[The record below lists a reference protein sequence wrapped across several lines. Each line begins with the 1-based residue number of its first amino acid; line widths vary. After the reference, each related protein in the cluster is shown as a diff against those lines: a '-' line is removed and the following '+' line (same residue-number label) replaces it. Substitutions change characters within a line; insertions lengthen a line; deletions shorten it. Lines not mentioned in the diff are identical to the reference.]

1 MDEIVKNT
9 NKSYAEISKTMKK
22 EHRQLFIKRFLKS
35 KLVLTGFVI
44 VIVALIVSIFAPLIA
59 QNSPFETNPAERLQ
73 GPSSN
78 YIFGTD
84 DLGRDLF
91 SRVIYGIKESIL
103 VSFSVTMVSSLI
115 GVTIGL
121 YSAYYGILDHIL
133 MRINDGLM
141 AFPSILLAIA
151 IMAAM
156 GPSTKNVVIALS
168 AVYIPLISRV
178 VRSSALVIKEQT
190 YIEGM
195 HSLGSS
201 STRIIW
207 KHIAPNTFAPL
218 LVQATFVFAVSVITE
233 AMLSFLGAGI
243 PAPNPSLGNILYDGK
258 NVITKAW
265 WMTVF
270 PGVAILLITVG
281 FNMFGD
287 GLRDILDPHSNK
299 AK

>member
-287 GLRDILDPHSNK
+287 GLRDALDPRLKN
-299 AK
+299 